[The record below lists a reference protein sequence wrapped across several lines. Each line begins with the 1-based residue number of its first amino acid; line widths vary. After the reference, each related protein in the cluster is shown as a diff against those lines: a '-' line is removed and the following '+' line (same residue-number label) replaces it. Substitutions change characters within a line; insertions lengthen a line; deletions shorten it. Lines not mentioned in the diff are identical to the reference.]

1 MTTPPRNWRL
11 LPFSVHDGI
20 TNMSIDEAIL
30 EAHLKGLVP
39 PTLRLY
45 GFKPAA
51 ITIGYN
57 QKLPDYV
64 EKRAAEKGMDI
75 ARRPTGGRAVLHL
88 NDLTY
93 SFVGTS
99 SNTGE
104 QQIFQDA
111 FLQNSILGA
120 YKQICQGLELALKC
134 LGLKVESGE
143 LSVPYKHLHDCFL
156 ATTGSDLHYK
166 GKKLI
171 GSAQLRRKWAVL
183 QHGSLLLNQA
193 QSIMPE
199 LLSEE
204 DSSADTVERHANL
217 FDILGK
223 EVDMVT
229 LQRAFQ
235 KGFENAFQAKFTEQG
250 FIPEEVFSIGQLREK
265 HHNEKG
271 LSASLASGLR
281 Q

>member
-1 MTTPPRNWRL
+1 MMNNPRTWRL
-11 LPFSVHDGI
+11 LPFSIHDGI
-20 TNMSIDEAIL
+20 TNMAIDEAIL

-45 GFKPAA
+45 GFQPAA

-57 QKLPDYV
+57 QKLPEYV
-64 EKRAAEKGMDI
+64 ERRAADHGIDI

-99 SNTGE
+99 TNSSE
-104 QQIFQDA
+104 LHVQDP
-111 FLQNSILGA
+111 FLQNTILGA
-120 YKQICQGLELALKC
+120 YKQICHGLELGLKC
-134 LGLKVESGE
+134 LGLEVESGE

-183 QHGSLLLNQA
+183 QHGSLLLNQP

-199 LLSEE
+199 LLAEE
-204 DSSADTVERHANL
+204 NSPEDNIERHANL

-223 EVDMVT
+223 ELDMMT
-229 LQRAFQ
+229 LQQAFQ
-235 KGFENAFQAKFTEQG
+235 KGFENAFTAKFSEQG
-250 FIPEEVFSIGQLREK
+250 FISEEIFSIGQLREK
-265 HHNEKG
+265 HS
-271 LSASLASGLR
+271 SANSSPASALR

>member
-1 MTTPPRNWRL
+1 MNNTRDWRL
-11 LPFSVHDGI
+11 IPFSVHDGI
-20 TNMSIDEAIL
+20 TNMAIDEAIL

-45 GFKPAA
+45 GFQPAA

-57 QKLPDYV
+57 QKLPEYV
-64 EKRAAEKGMDI
+64 EIRAADKGVDI

-99 SNTGE
+99 SHAGE
-104 QQIFQDA
+104 SQIFEDA

-120 YKQICQGLELALKC
+120 YKQICEGLELALKF
-134 LGLKVESGE
+134 LGLEVESGE

-183 QHGSLLLNQA
+183 QHGSLLLNQP
-193 QSIMPE
+193 QSIMPQ
-199 LLSEE
+199 LLAEE
-204 DSSADTVERHANL
+204 NSSDDTIERHANL

-223 EVDMVT
+223 EIDMMT
-229 LQRAFQ
+229 LQQAFQ
-235 KGFENAFQAKFTEQG
+235 KGFENAFKAKFSEQG
-250 FIPEEVFSIGQLREK
+250 FVPEEIFSIGQLREK
-265 HHNEKG
+265 YI
-271 LSASLASGLR
+271 SATSSPASALR

>member
-1 MTTPPRNWRL
+1 MTESRNWRL
-11 LPFSVHDGI
+11 LPYSIHDGI
-20 TNMSIDEAIL
+20 TNMAIDEAIL

-45 GFKPAA
+45 GFQPAA
-51 ITIGYN
+51 ITVGYN

-64 EKRAAEKGMDI
+64 EQRASEKGIDI

-93 SFVGTS
+93 SFIGTS
-99 SNTGE
+99 EHAGE
-104 QQIFQDA
+104 PHVFADT

-120 YKQICQGLELALKC
+120 YKQICHGLELALKY
-134 LGLKVESGE
+134 LGLEVESGE

-171 GSAQLRRKWAVL
+171 GSAQLRRRWAVL

-199 LLSEE
+199 LLAVE
-204 DSSADTVERHANL
+204 DSKDANVDRHANL

-223 EVDMVT
+223 ELDMQT
-229 LQRAFQ
+229 LQKAFQ
-235 KGFENAFQAKFTEQG
+235 KGFETAFNASFSEQG
-250 FIPEEVFSIGQLREK
+250 FVPEEIFSIAQLREK
-265 HHNEKG
+265 QLNTSG
-271 LSASLASGLR
+271 SLASSHR

>member
-1 MTTPPRNWRL
+1 MTQARQWRL
-11 LPFSVHDGI
+11 LPFSIHDGI
-20 TNMSIDEAIL
+20 TNMAIDEAIL

-45 GFKPAA
+45 GFNPAA

-57 QKLPDYV
+57 QKLPNYV
-64 EKRAAEKGMDI
+64 ENRTGNRGIDI

-99 SNTGE
+99 SNHGQSE
-104 QQIFQDA
+104 VFADA

-120 YKQICQGLELALKC
+120 YKQICHGLELALKY
-134 LGLKVESGE
+134 LGLDVESGE
-143 LSVPYKHLHDCFL
+143 LSVPYKHLHDCFQ

-183 QHGSLLLNQA
+183 QHGSLLLNQP
-193 QSIMPE
+193 QSVMPE
-199 LLSEE
+199 LLEE
-204 DSSADTVERHANL
+204 SLSLTDNLERHANL

-223 EVDMVT
+223 ELDMMT
-229 LQRAFQ
+229 LQQAFQ
-235 KGFENAFQAKFTEQG
+235 KGFEVAFEAKFSEGG
-250 FIPEEVFSIGQLREK
+250 FIPEEIFSIGQLREK
-265 HHNEKG
+265 QLTANASP
-271 LSASLASGLR
+271 LSVLR

>member
-1 MTTPPRNWRL
+1 MTNSRQWRIV
-11 LPFSVHDGI
+11 PFSIHDGI

-45 GFKPAA
+45 GFRPAA

-57 QKLPDYV
+57 QRLPEYV
-64 EKRAAEKGMDI
+64 EKRAAQQTIDI

-99 SNTGE
+99 TNASDPQAFE
-104 QQIFQDA
+104 DA

-120 YKQICQGLELALKC
+120 YKQICQGLEIALKY
-134 LGLKVESGE
+134 LGLEVESGE

-183 QHGSLLLNQA
+183 QHGSLLLNQP

-199 LLSEE
+199 LLAEE
-204 DSSADTVERHANL
+204 NSSTDEIERHANL

-223 EVDMVT
+223 EIDMKT
-229 LQRAFQ
+229 LQQAFQ
-235 KGFENAFQAKFTEQG
+235 KGFESAFQANFSEQG
-250 FIPEEVFSIGQLREK
+250 FIPEEIFSIGQLREK
-265 HHNEKG
+265 H
-271 LSASLASGLR
+271 LSASAAPAYAHR

>member
-1 MTTPPRNWRL
+1 MTQSPLRNWRL
-11 LPFSVHDGI
+11 LPYSVHDGI
-20 TNMSIDEAIL
+20 TNMAIDEAVL

-45 GFKPAA
+45 GFQPAA

-57 QKLPDYV
+57 QQLPDYV
-64 EKRAAEKGMDI
+64 EQRANKKGFDI

-93 SFVGTS
+93 SFIGTS
-99 SNTGE
+99 SHAGE
-104 QQIFQDA
+104 SNIFADA

-120 YKQICQGLELALKC
+120 YKQICQGLELGLQY
-134 LGLKVESGE
+134 LGLEVESGE

-171 GSAQLRRKWAVL
+171 GSAQLRRRWAVL
-183 QHGSLLLNQA
+183 QHGSLLLNQP

-199 LLSEE
+199 LLAAENAETS
-204 DSSADTVERHANL
+204 DVDRHANL

-223 EVDMVT
+223 ELDTQT
-229 LQRAFQ
+229 LQKAFK
-235 KGFENAFQAKFTEQG
+235 KGFEKGFNASFSEQG
-250 FIPEEVFSIGQLREK
+250 FVPEEIFSIAQLREK
-265 HHNEKG
+265 QLNATCSPA
-271 LSASLASGLR
+271 SAHR

>member
-1 MTTPPRNWRL
+1 MASSNRQWRL
-11 LPFSVHDGI
+11 LPFSIHDGA
-20 TNMSIDEAIL
+20 TNMAIDEAIL

-45 GFKPAA
+45 GFQPAA

-57 QKLPDYV
+57 QKLPEYV
-64 EKRAAEKGMDI
+64 ERRAAEKGITI

-99 SNTGE
+99 THAGDS
-104 QQIFQDA
+104 QVFDDA
-111 FLQNSILGA
+111 FLQTSILGA
-120 YKQICQGLELALKC
+120 YKQICQGLELALKY
-134 LGLKVESGE
+134 LGLQVESGE

-183 QHGSLLLNQA
+183 QHGSLLLNQP

-199 LLSEE
+199 LLAEE
-204 DSSADTVERHANL
+204 DSAADEIERHANL

-223 EVDMVT
+223 ELDNRT
-229 LQRAFQ
+229 LQDAFQ
-235 KGFENAFQAKFTEQG
+235 KGFESAFSASFSEQG
-250 FIPEEVFSIGQLREK
+250 FMPEEIFSIGQLREK
-265 HHNEKG
+265 QLNFTYS
-271 LSASLASGLR
+271 SAC
-281 Q
+281 